1 MNNEEREF
9 YVKCLECDYEGTIE
23 EKRDYNGELLAVSVC
38 PICHFYDWTLPKDWD
53 GEDDKILDL
62 TNEWAKEES
71 QKILKEHN
79 LFYKIEFSEPA
90 KQLLIESDLMDKIKK
105 PIIELCE
112 LFDTHHAYVSQH
124 RKGIKI
130 RLGDS

>member
-1 MNNEEREF
+1 MNSEEREF
-9 YVKCLECDYEGTIE
+9 YSQCLECSYEETIE
-23 EKRDYNGELLAVSVC
+23 EKRDYNGELLAVQVC
-38 PICHFYDWTLPKDWD
+38 PICHFYDWTLPLNWD
-53 GEDDKILDL
+53 GKDEEVLEL

-71 QKILKEHN
+71 QKMLKEHN

-90 KQLLIESDLMDKIKK
+90 KQLLIESDLMNKIKK

-112 LFDTHHAYVSQH
+112 LFDTDYVYVSQY

-130 RLGDS
+130 SLGDN